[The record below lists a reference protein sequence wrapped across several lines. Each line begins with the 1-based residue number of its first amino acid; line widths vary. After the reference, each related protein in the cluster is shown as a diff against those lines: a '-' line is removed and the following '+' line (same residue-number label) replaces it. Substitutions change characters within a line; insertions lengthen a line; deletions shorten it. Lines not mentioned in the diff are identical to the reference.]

1 MKNKSNYRKRLI
13 EPIIERKLE
22 SKGALLIRGAKWCGK
37 TTTAEQFAGSI
48 LYMSDPSKLKS
59 NLDAAQMDASLLLEG
74 AVPRLIDEW
83 QIAPQIWDA
92 VRFTVDQRGEPGQFI
107 LTGSAVPAKRD
118 EIFHSG
124 TGRFAILDMRPM
136 SLYESGESTGEV
148 SLAELFTTPEKIMG
162 INPYKLNDIAYFTCR
177 GGWPF
182 AVNGSLRRQATL
194 EQAADYLDLVVNEDI
209 SRVDNVERNPDRART
224 LLRSYARHQG
234 TQTPISVIKRDI
246 MANDNDTISEDT
258 IASYL
263 NALRQIFVIDDMI
276 SWNPNIRSKS
286 AIRTSPTRYFTDP
299 SIATAALGINPDS
312 LMKDLN
318 TFGLIF
324 ETLCARDLR
333 VYSQN
338 IGGTVYHYRD
348 SSGLECDMVVHL
360 RNGAYGLIEVK
371 LGGSNLIEEGVAS
384 LKKFRDVIDT
394 RRMGEPAFMMVL
406 TAVGDYAYRRA
417 DGVYVVPIG
426 CLKN

>member
-1 MKNKSNYRKRLI
+1 MKNKSNYIKRLI

-74 AVPRLIDEW
+74 PVPRLIDEW